1 MANFYASP
9 IRNTCRCQRTV
20 LCKQYVKGKTHTKN
34 LFLWICFFLNY
45 YFNFILFRFL
55 SSISLLC
62 FVINQSNL
70 LKVPCCIGNS
80 NNIICLRAKHLKI
93 SCVERKGLKF
103 DWAKLH
109 RKIKLFAAMC
119 TLKWSGSRIST
130 CHISRCE
137 NFIIFRS

>member
-20 LCKQYVKGKTHTKN
+20 LCKQYVKGKTHTKSFSMN
-34 LFLWICFFLNY
+34 LFFFYY

-80 NNIICLRAKHLKI
+80 NICLRAKHLKI

-103 DWAKLH
+103 GWAKLH
-109 RKIKLFAAMC
+109 KKIKLFAAMC

-137 NFIIFRS
+137 NFIIFWS